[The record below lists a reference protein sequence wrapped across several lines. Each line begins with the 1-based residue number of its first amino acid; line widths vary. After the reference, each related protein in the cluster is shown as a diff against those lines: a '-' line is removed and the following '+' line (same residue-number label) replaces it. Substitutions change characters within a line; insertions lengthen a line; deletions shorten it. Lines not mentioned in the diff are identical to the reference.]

1 MSTSLSA
8 NASPLG
14 LIAGEG
20 ILPLLVARGARAAG
34 RRVVAVGLRDQFDPE
49 LPALCD
55 RFDTAGIIQLGR
67 WIRILKRGGAHE
79 AIMVGRVSKA
89 RMHDPLRLVRQLP
102 DWRAV
107 RLWYRRLRHDRRNA
121 ALLAAVADELASA
134 GVTLIDSTTFIPEH
148 LAAEGVLTKTRPTTD
163 QEADARFGWPLLTQL
178 VELHIGQSMAVRDR
192 DVVAVEAVEGT
203 DRMIER
209 AGELCRARGWTL
221 LKTSAKAHDRRADVP
236 TIGLNTIERASRAGC
251 GAIVV
256 GAGRV
261 LLLDAPAVLA
271 AADRAGIAVIGIA
284 AEGPRITPV
293 A

>member
-1 MSTSLSA
+1 VTSTPSA
-8 NASPLG
+8 RPAPIG

-20 ILPLLVARGARAAG
+20 ILPILVARGARAAG
-34 RRVVAVGLRDQFDPE
+34 RSIVAVGLRDQFDPE

-55 RFDTAGIIQLGR
+55 RFDSAGIIQIGR
-67 WIRILKRGGAHE
+67 WISLLKRGGVSE

-121 ALLAAVADELASA
+121 ALLAAVADELAGA

-148 LAAEGVLTKTRPTTD
+148 LAAVGVMTSTRPTAA
-163 QEADARFGWPLLTQL
+163 QEADIRFGWPLLTQL
-178 VELHIGQSMAVRDR
+178 VELHIGQSMAVRER

-203 DRMIER
+203 DGMIGR
-209 AGELCRARGWTL
+209 AGELCRTRGWTL
-221 LKTSAKAHDRRADVP
+221 LKTSARLHDRRADVP

-251 GAIVV
+251 GAIAV

-271 AADRAGIAVIGIA
+271 AADRAAIAIVGIA
-284 AEGPRITPV
+284 E
-293 A
+293 